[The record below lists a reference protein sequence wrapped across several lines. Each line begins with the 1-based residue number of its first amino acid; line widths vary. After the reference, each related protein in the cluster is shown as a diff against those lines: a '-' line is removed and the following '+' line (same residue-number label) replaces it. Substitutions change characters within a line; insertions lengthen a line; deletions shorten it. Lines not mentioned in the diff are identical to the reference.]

1 MPGEKL
7 MIGQGKGCQLR
18 PTGDDIEAEHC
29 MIFTREGQ
37 LLIQDLKSRTGTF
50 VNGTKVPGQQELKTG
65 DRVRVGRL
73 EFDIQISVDVGGKK
87 KSKIR
92 SIKEAAARL
101 VQQSGGGN
109 DDLDISQWLTET
121 DHTPTMIDTK
131 HLQTKSGS
139 ETPGTPSVE
148 HSGKKAATL
157 FDRGDGVKLT
167 TGSSKEAAAEI
178 LKQMFAPKQAFGKK
192 PRP

>member
-65 DRVRVGRL
+65 DRVRVGRS
-73 EFDIQISVDVGGKK
+73 EFDVQISVDVGGKK
-87 KSKIR
+87 
-92 SIKEAAARL
+92 
-101 VQQSGGGN
+101 N

-139 ETPGTPSVE
+139 ETPGTPAMG